1 MLESFGFDPVNDFIT
16 FDTLGNTGAA
26 ALPVSMAMACEQNF
40 VQPGHKVA
48 MLGIGSGI
56 NSMMMAVEW
65 NQTLVKGTT

>member
-1 MLESFGFDPVNDFIT
+1 
-16 FDTLGNTGAA
+16 
-26 ALPVSMAMACEQNF
+26 MAMACEQNF

-65 NQTLVKGTT
+65 NQTLVKGTTYEVQNS